1 MQLQTGIVK
10 DGIDFLTLDK
20 VEIKEFGKKNHSL
33 KGRCKQKN
41 INNKNC
47 QFMYDSLFRTP
58 TIKYVNF
65 PSCVM
70 IYLVSIPGFFYW
82 YR

>member
-47 QFMYDSLFRTP
+47 QFMYDSLFQNAIFELLQLNMLIFHR
-58 TIKYVNF
+58 V
-65 PSCVM
+65 
-70 IYLVSIPGFFYW
+70 
-82 YR
+82 